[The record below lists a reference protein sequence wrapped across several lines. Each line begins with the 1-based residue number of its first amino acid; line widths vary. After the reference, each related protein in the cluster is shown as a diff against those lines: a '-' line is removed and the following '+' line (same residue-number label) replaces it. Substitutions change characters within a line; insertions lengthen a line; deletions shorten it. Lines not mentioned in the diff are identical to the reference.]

1 MSKKNYEP
9 IRDYISME
17 DFLDKAGYRRYKP
30 KVGILGKALIEAC
43 RSAKSTGNSSKHQGR
58 SAFLNR
64 MLDVYF
70 KKLRQQKKD
79 RKGKYN
85 SVVQKQNSRHH
96 LQSNAPDN
104 RGTSISGSIES
115 DGCTTNG

>member
-9 IRDYISME
+9 IRDYISSE

-30 KVGILGKALIEAC
+30 KVGILGKALIEA
-43 RSAKSTGNSSKHQGR
+43 SKHQGR
-58 SAFLNR
+58 SSFLNR

-79 RKGKYN
+79 RRGKDN
-85 SVVQKQNSRHH
+85 SVIQKQNSRHH
-96 LQSNAPDN
+96 LQSDVTDN
-104 RGTSISGSIES
+104 SKECISSISKS
-115 DGCTTNG
+115 DGCSTN